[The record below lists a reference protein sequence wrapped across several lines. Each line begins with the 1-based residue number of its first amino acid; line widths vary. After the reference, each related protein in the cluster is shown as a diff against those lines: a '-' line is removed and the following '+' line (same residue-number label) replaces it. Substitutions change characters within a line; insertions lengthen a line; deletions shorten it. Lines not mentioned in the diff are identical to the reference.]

1 MTSREKAVDYAKKV
15 NKKLLKNVH
24 ELEQS
29 RDATLSALQDL
40 EIQKD
45 KFQKANIRL
54 NLATRSANIGIW
66 EWDLLEHHLIWDT
79 QMYALYGYT
88 QHHVRKKAQDI
99 WHESI
104 HPDDKERVDG
114 ALKNA
119 IKNKQLFDV
128 KFRIFWPDNSLHDIR
143 GF

>member
-15 NKKLLKNVH
+15 NKKLIKNVQ

-29 RDATLSALQDL
+29 RDATLSALQDA

-66 EWDLLEHHLIWDT
+66 EWDLLKHHLIWDS
-79 QMYALYGYT
+79 QMYTLYGYNKHDT
-88 QHHVRKKAQDI
+88 HKKAQDI
-99 WHESI
+99 WYASI
-104 HPDDKERVDG
+104 HPEDKERVDS
-114 ALKNA
+114 ALKDSIN
-119 IKNKQLFDV
+119 KKQLFDI
-128 KFRIFWPDNSLHDIR
+128 KFRILWPDQSLHDIR
-143 GF
+143 AF